1 VRGKSE
7 GPARRKAPLQ
17 NVVAYT
23 VAIAIVWWVARDVS
37 WEQVAHAASYATLWL
52 FICVSLVGF
61 LCWFFGE
68 TVLYSTLFSSFH
80 GRTRLVELF
89 PTMGA
94 MYFLQI
100 INSLVASGALLL
112 FLHSR
117 KRVPWLTAGGTL
129 LFQAYV
135 DGMLLVTLSI
145 FSIIL
150 IPASALR
157 PGLYC
162 AIGVV
167 VAGCLVGSF
176 FLIWGSRLSSGNPLR
191 WIYDLPSIATFRLA
205 RPSDVI
211 KLVAIR
217 AVICLAAGLALYGQ
231 FVSFHLRVPLRQA
244 LAVSP
249 LVVAVGNSPFSPGG
263 IGTTQLVFMF
273 GFAGFAS
280 KGELFAL
287 SLAVS
292 AFNLL
297 VRIPMG
303 LAMGAPIAQIDRGV
317 GDEHELTAILG
328 VG

>member
-1 VRGKSE
+1 MSVRSD
-7 GPARRKAPLQ
+7 GPVAREALLQ
-17 NVVAYT
+17 KVVAYT
-23 VAIAIVWWVARDVS
+23 IAIVIVWYIARGIS
-37 WEQVAHAASYATLWL
+37 WEQIADAASHATLWL
-52 FICVSLVGF
+52 FICVSLAGF
-61 LCWFFGE
+61 LCWFIGE
-68 TVLYSTLFSSFH
+68 AILYSCLFSSFH
-80 GRTRLVELF
+80 GRTRLAELF
-89 PTMGA
+89 PTMCA

-112 FLHSR
+112 FLYSR

-145 FSIIL
+145 FSIVL
-150 IPASALR
+150 IPTSALR
-157 PGLYC
+157 PGLYYG
-162 AIGVV
+162 IGVV
-167 VAGCLVGSF
+167 IAGCFVGSF
-176 FLIWGSRLSSGNPLR
+176 FLIWGSRLSSENPLR

-205 RPSDVI
+205 RPSNYI
-211 KLVAIR
+211 KLAAIR

-231 FVSFHLRVPLRQA
+231 FVSFHLRIPLIQA

-263 IGTTQLVFMF
+263 IGTTQLVFIF

-280 KGELFAL
+280 KEQLFAL

-303 LAMGAPIAQIDRGV
+303 SAMGAPIAQIDGSV
-317 GDEHELTAILG
+317 GDKSAITATLG

>member
-1 VRGKSE
+1 VRVRSE
-7 GPARRKAPLQ
+7 GPARGKALLQ

-23 VAIAIVWWVARDVS
+23 IAIVIVWYVARGIS
-37 WEQVAHAASYATLWL
+37 WQQIADAASHATLWL
-52 FICVSLVGF
+52 FICASLTGF
-61 LCWFFGE
+61 LCWFVGE
-68 TVLYSTLFSSFH
+68 AVLYSYLFSSFH
-80 GRTRLVELF
+80 GRTRLTELF
-89 PTMGA
+89 PTMCA

-135 DGMLLVTLSI
+135 DGMLLVILSI
-145 FSIIL
+145 LSIVL
-150 IPASALR
+150 IPTSALR
-157 PGLYC
+157 PGLYY

-167 VAGCLVGSF
+167 IAGCLVGSF
-176 FLIWGSRLSSGNPLR
+176 FLIWGWRLSSGNPIR
-191 WIYDLPSIATFRLA
+191 WIYDLPSIATFRRA
-205 RPSDVI
+205 RPSNFI
-211 KLVAIR
+211 KLAAIR

-231 FVSFHLRVPLRQA
+231 FVSFHLRVPLIQA

-263 IGTTQLVFMF
+263 IGTTQLVFIL

-280 KGELFAL
+280 KEDLFAL

-303 LAMGAPIAQIDRGV
+303 FTVTAPIAEMEESVSDKS
-317 GDEHELTAILG
+317 DLTVAVRAG
-328 VG
+328 

>member
-1 VRGKSE
+1 VRLGSE
-7 GPARRKAPLQ
+7 GQAGRKTLPR
-17 NVVAYT
+17 NVIAYT
-23 VAIAIVWWVARDVS
+23 VAIAIVWYVTRGIS
-37 WEQVAHAASYATLWL
+37 WEEIADAARHATLWL
-52 FICVSLVGF
+52 FICVSLAGF

-68 TVLYSTLFSSFH
+68 TVLYSTLFTFFH
-80 GRTRLVELF
+80 GRTRLTELF
-89 PTMGA
+89 PTMSA

-100 INSLVASGALLL
+100 INSLVASGALLF
-112 FLHSR
+112 FLHTR
-117 KRVPWLTAGGTL
+117 KGVPWLTAGGTL

-135 DGMLLVTLSI
+135 DVMLLATLSI
-145 FSIIL
+145 FSAIL
-150 IPASALR
+150 IPTSALR
-157 PGLYC
+157 PGLYY

-167 VAGCLVGSF
+167 IVGCLVGSF
-176 FLIWGSRLSSGNPLR
+176 FLTWGSHLNSGNLFR
-191 WIYDLPSIATFRLA
+191 WIYDVPSIATFRRA
-205 RPSDVI
+205 QPSHFI
-211 KLVAIR
+211 KLAAIR
-217 AVICLAAGLALYGQ
+217 SVICLAAGLALYGQ
-231 FVSFHLRVPLRQA
+231 FVSFHLRVPLIQA
-244 LAVSP
+244 LAISP

-303 LAMGAPIAQIDRGV
+303 LAMGAPIAQIDGSV
-317 GDEHELTAILG
+317 GDEGELTATLG